1 MPNQPPARLRL
12 QKNNRL
18 TRRQG
23 EALIKALL
31 TIDEDKM
38 FGPQEKK
45 SFRAG
50 FDKLTKAWREALEK
64 ENGRCTPK
72 QSTSAEKPTGSTLYP
87 PPSSKAKRA
96 APKIIYLR
104 KTGVDRKNIGA
115 ALSSKE
121 KAKGEEHE

>member
-1 MPNQPPARLRL
+1 MPNQTPVRL
-12 QKNNRL
+12 KMHKSNRL
-18 TRRQG
+18 TRRQA
-23 EALIKALL
+23 ETLIKALL
-31 TIDEDKM
+31 TVDEHKL
-38 FGPQEKK
+38 FQEQELK
-45 SFRAG
+45 SFRSG

-87 PPSSKAKRA
+87 PTSSKAKRA

-115 ALSSKE
+115 ALSSKG
-121 KAKGEEHE
+121 KAKSEQ